1 MELRASYEELG
12 GRNFLKGSLKEED
25 LQLLLDSIEI
35 GLPGTYPQAIQ
46 QQLQT
51 LQRHWINNTNKPE
64 EILFAGEIP
73 IIKSEMQPQTQA
85 LKLSGF
91 DIPVPYLQSTS
102 EILSDGT
109 IKSEPINNCLSMLPQ
124 NMQQFSC
131 SKCGQECSTKRM
143 LNSHLNKNHSDFYDS
158 KCANCSKVFLVPEN
172 MTKHINRKHN
182 KQKNY
187 KCTYAGCNK
196 MFITRKEQQNHIA
209 RHSNE
214 KAFVCNHEGCN
225 LAYTTKSSLD
235 LHTTRIHGEKRHRCE
250 FCDDAYAVR
259 GDLNQHKK
267 RKHSN
272 MM

>member
-25 LQLLLDSIEI
+25 LQLLLDSIEV
-35 GLPGTYPQAIQ
+35 GLPGYSL
-46 QQLQT
+46 QQLQN
-51 LQRHWINNTNKPE
+51 LQRHWINNPNRPDE
-64 EILFAGEIP
+64 LLFAGDLP
-73 IIKSEMQPQTQA
+73 VKSELPQPPTQV
-85 LKLSGF
+85 LKLSTF
-91 DIPVPYLQSTS
+91 DLPYLQSTN
-102 EILSDGT
+102 EILTDGT
-109 IKSEPINNCLSMLPQ
+109 IKSEPANCVSILPQ
-124 NMQQFSC
+124 VAYFPC
-131 SKCGQECSTKRM
+131 SKCGQECSTRRM
-143 LNSHLNKNHSDFYDS
+143 LNSHVNKNHADLYDS
-158 KCANCSKVFLVPEN
+158 KCTNCAKVFLVPEN
-172 MTKHINRKHN
+172 MTKHVNRKHN

-187 KCTYAGCNK
+187 KCTYAGCTK

-214 KAFVCNHEGCN
+214 KAYVCNHEGCN